1 LRALEKRGVTMSEIA
16 ARYAE
21 AQGRP
26 VSVNAV
32 SRVIAGSSRSA
43 PLEAFI
49 EGQILAVPRYS
60 LFPED

>member
-1 LRALEKRGVTMSEIA
+1 MSEIA

-21 AQGRP
+21 AQARP

-43 PLEAFI
+43 PLEEFI
-49 EGQILAVPRYS
+49 EVQVLGVPRLS
-60 LFPED
+60 LFPNGD